1 MEILNYSFDGEG
13 MQRVFEN
20 EKWTVGIKNWKPAND
35 ITGINNLERHNKTDE
50 LFVLVAGS
58 CTLIYANEVE
68 GMQRVFENEKW
79 TVGIKNWKPANDITG
94 INNLERH
101 NKTDEL
107 FVLVA
112 GSCTLIYAN
121 EVEGGLDIKAVKM
134 EPNKVYNI
142 PATLWHNTV
151 TCKDTKMILI
161 EDSNTSMDNSDIL
174 DLKEDQIA
182 AIKALV

>member
-50 LFVLVAGS
+50 LFV
-58 CTLIYANEVE
+58 
-68 GMQRVFENEKW
+68 
-79 TVGIKNWKPANDITG
+79 
-94 INNLERH
+94 
-101 NKTDEL
+101 
-107 FVLVA
+107 
-112 GSCTLIYAN
+112 
-121 EVEGGLDIKAVKM
+121 LDIKAVKM